1 MPKLAK
7 ELGPLAVSRLK
18 DPGLYAVG
26 GVPGL
31 MLLVSDTGGRS
42 WILRARIGSKRRDI
56 GLGGFPAVTL
66 ADARE
71 KARETKV
78 RIKAGTD
85 PVMDAKAAKSKLA
98 AEQARQ
104 LTFSDAVKGF
114 LEGKAGEWKN
124 AKHAQQ
130 WANTLTDYAEP
141 VLGSML
147 VKDID
152 VPHILKVL
160 RPIWQEKTETASRLR
175 GRIEQVLA
183 WATVHKHRQGPNPAT
198 WRGNLD
204 QVLAKPGK
212 IAKVEHHPALPFKEL
227 GDFMADLRQREGMGA
242 RALEFAILT
251 ATRSGEVR
259 GATWKEIDLEAAV
272 WIIPGDRM
280 KAGKEH
286 RVPLPRQA
294 VDLLRALPKSKSR
307 FVFPA
312 TRGGMLSDMTL
323 SAVTRRMEMDAV
335 PHGFRSTF
343 RDWAAECT
351 NYPREVAEMALAHTI
366 GDAVEAAYRR
376 GDLFEKR
383 RKLMQE
389 WANFSGKP
397 SAKSGEV
404 VPIRKTRA

>member
-1 MPKLAK
+1 MPKIAK

-18 DPGLYAVG
+18 EPGFHPVG

-31 MLLVSDTGGRS
+31 LLRVTETGSRN
-42 WILRARIGSKRRDI
+42 WILRATIGDKRRDV

-66 ADARE
+66 ADARD
-71 KARETKV
+71 KARTTRD
-78 RIKAGTD
+78 RIKAGSD
-85 PVMDAKAAKSKLA
+85 PVMDARAAKSKLV

-104 LTFSDAVKGF
+104 LTFADAAKGF
-114 LEGKAGEWKN
+114 LEGKSGEWKN

-130 WANTLTDYAEP
+130 WANTLSEYAEP

-147 VKDID
+147 VRDID

-212 IAKVEHHPALPFKEL
+212 IAKVEHHPALPFKDL

-259 GATWKEIDLEAAV
+259 GAIWKEIDLETAV

-286 RVPLPRQA
+286 RVPLSRQS
-294 VDLLRALPKSKSR
+294 VDLLKALPKSKSR

-323 SAVTRRMEMDAV
+323 SAVTRRMEKDAV

-383 RKLMQE
+383 RNLMQE

-397 SAKSGEV
+397 SAKTGEV